1 MDVLEDIFNALAL
14 QGAFYFRTD
23 FSAPWAVAVPVY
35 EQAARFHLVVQGR
48 CHVRLASGSTADLGP
63 GDLILIPG
71 GQAHELADAP
81 GHHVPPLETVLRD
94 AGYRGNH
101 ILAVGEGDP
110 AASTQ
115 MICGHLSFRQGA
127 DHPILRAMPDHI
139 VVSAADRAKEAWV
152 DETLRLLTRRIFQD
166 AASSAPVVRRLSEVI
181 FVELLRLGI
190 GADERLA
197 TVLSGLHHPQIGKAL
212 ELIHSRPGDPWTVAS
227 LASEVGMSRT
237 RFADQFSQIF
247 GHGPMHYLSDWRLQK
262 ALSALTESQVPVQ
275 QVAAQCGYR
284 SPAAFTRAFADKFG
298 VAPTQ
303 MRRRSA

>member
-1 MDVLEDIFNALAL
+1 MDVLEDIFDALAL
-14 QGAFYFRTD
+14 QGALYFRTD
-23 FSAPWAVAVPVY
+23 FSAPWAVAVPPY

-48 CHVRLASGSTADLGP
+48 CHVRLASGSAVDLGP
-63 GDLILIPG
+63 GDLILIPR

-81 GHHVPPLETVLRD
+81 GRPAPPLETVLQD
-94 AGYRGNH
+94 AGYKGDH
-101 ILAVGEGDP
+101 VLAVGEGDP

-139 VVSAADRAKEAWV
+139 LASAADRAKESWF
-152 DETLRLLTRRIFQD
+152 DETLRLVTRRIFQD
-166 AASSAPVVRRLSEVI
+166 AAGSGAVVRRLSEVV
-181 FVELLRLGI
+181 FVEVLRLGI

-237 RFADQFSQIF
+237 RFADQFSRIF
-247 GHGPMHYLSDWRLQK
+247 GQGPMHYLSDWRLQK
-262 ALSALTESQVPVQ
+262 ALSLLTESQVPVQ
-275 QVAAQCGYR
+275 QVAAQYGYR

-303 MRRRSA
+303 MRRQSA